1 MKRRS
6 FVKNTL
12 TASVGLGALT
22 SSSAQAAPQQA
33 TGREYYEL
41 RVYELKGGGKQ
52 KVFENYF
59 SQALIPA
66 LNNIGIS
73 KVGVFYEMG
82 MPEPPKLYV
91 LIPYQNIEQFATA
104 AKKIEEQAVYKSNS
118 TAYFESATPEN
129 PNFTRYESSLMLA
142 FESIPQLKVPEQ
154 AERLFE
160 LRTYEGFDEDAV
172 QRKIKMFNKEELPI
186 FYKTGLHPVFFGEA
200 LIGDNL
206 PQLTYMLA
214 FKDMQERD
222 QNWQKFIDDPE
233 WKQVSGL
240 SEYANTVS
248 KIIRTFLKPTDYSQ
262 I

>member
-1 MKRRS
+1 MRRRS
-6 FVKNTL
+6 FVKNSL
-12 TASVGLGALT
+12 AASAGLGAAGL
-22 SSSAQAAPQQA
+22 SSAQAGQQQA
-33 TGREYYEL
+33 AGKEYYEL

-59 SQALIPA
+59 SKALIPA
-66 LNNIGIS
+66 LNNIGIR
-73 KVGVFYEMG
+73 KVGVFQEMG
-82 MPEPPKLYV
+82 MSEPPKLHV

-104 AKKIEEQAVYKSNS
+104 AKKVEEQSVYKENS
-118 TAYFESATPEN
+118 SAYFESATPEN
-129 PNFTRYESSLMLA
+129 PNYTRYESSLMLA
-142 FESIPQLKVPEQ
+142 FDAIPQLKVPEQ
-154 AERLFE
+154 KERLFE

-186 FYKTGLHPVFFGEA
+186 FYKTGLHPVFFGEG
-200 LIGDNL
+200 LIGTQL
-206 PQLTYMLA
+206 PHLTYMLV
-214 FKDMQERD
+214 FEDMDERD

-248 KIIRTFLKPTDYSQ
+248 KIRRTFLRPTDYSQ